1 MFRNLALIWTFL
13 FWASLALAGGSQEEK
28 GGSFALISGLVL
40 LGLLFSTA
48 LAGHL
53 FLKRRVS
60 RKVHHL
66 LAYLTLVVALI
77 HATYNI
83 FLH

>member
-13 FWASLALAGGSQEEK
+13 FWASLALAGSSREENE
-28 GGSFALISGLVL
+28 GSFALISGLVL
-40 LGLLFSTA
+40 IGLLFSTA

-53 FLKRRVS
+53 FLKRRIS

-77 HATYNI
+77 HGIYNI
-83 FLH
+83 FIH